1 MSRFKISDGKKTLI
15 DTGVLHDK
23 TYSGGRIG
31 VMSFSQEK
39 VSWSKIFYR
48 CSGKARVRSLAAQAR
63 TTRPQRMRCNRLL
76 KTGCSNVVGAT
87 LFLVVNHIEQYY

>member
-1 MSRFKISDGKKTLI
+1 MCHISLFRFKIFDGERTVI

-23 TYSGGRIG
+23 TYAGGRIG

-48 CSGKARVRSLAAQAR
+48 CNGKARVRLSSY
-63 TTRPQRMRCNRLL
+63 TTNNYCLN
-76 KTGCSNVVGAT
+76 TGLNSQ
-87 LFLVVNHIEQYY
+87 FLSPDE